1 MNPELRLRTEQIIR
15 QHPNVMQLLFRNI
28 KQHLPLGIGEE
39 KVKDVLAENIP
50 DWIFRLNESDLKSFV
65 EALQQDPE
73 FYRYLRFQLRVLEKI
88 LYEE

>member
-1 MNPELRLRTEQIIR
+1 
-15 QHPNVMQLLFRNI
+15 VMRLLFRNI

-50 DWIFRLNESDLKSFV
+50 DWIFGLGESDLKAFV

-73 FYRYLRFQLRVLEKI
+73 FYRCGSSSGCWKRSCTRNDMAMGR
-88 LYEE
+88 